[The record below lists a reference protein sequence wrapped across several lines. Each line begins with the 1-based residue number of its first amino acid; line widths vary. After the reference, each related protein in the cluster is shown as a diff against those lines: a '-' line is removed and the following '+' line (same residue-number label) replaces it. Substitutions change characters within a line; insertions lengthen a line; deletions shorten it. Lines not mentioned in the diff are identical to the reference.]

1 MVTVRKAESSSV
13 KSATRTLDIL
23 EFVVGSRRP
32 VSAAEIAAALAIPV
46 SSLSYLL
53 ATLIERGYLTR
64 NGRSH
69 LPGPALARL
78 HPDETVGALSDRVY
92 PVVRSVSLQ
101 LNETVSFFVRHGFEM
116 EAIAGEVAP
125 QALRYTIEVGRLVPL
140 HAFAAG
146 KAILATFS
154 EAELADYFAAGGR
167 DVFTESTLTSEA
179 ALRAE
184 LADIAR
190 TGIARTAE
198 EYTPGI
204 IGIGHAVWRDGA
216 SLGAISVAIPAARTS
231 PALEARAMD
240 LLRRAA
246 DVLGSG

>member
-1 MVTVRKAESSSV
+1 MMQKADSSSV

-23 EFVVGSRRP
+23 EFVVGCGRP

-53 ATLIERGYLTR
+53 GTLVERGYLSR

-69 LPGPALARL
+69 APGPALGRL
-78 HPDETVGALSDRVY
+78 NPDALSAALSDRVY

-101 LNETVSFFVRHGFEM
+101 LNETVSFFVRHGYEM

-125 QALRYTIEVGRLVPL
+125 QALRYTVEAGRLVPL

-146 KAILATFS
+146 KAILASFDEEELARYFATVPLTSFTPQTLVG
-154 EAELADYFAAGGR
+154 EAELR
-167 DVFTESTLTSEA
+167 K
-179 ALRAE
+179 E
-184 LADIAR
+184 LIQIQR
-190 TGIARTAE
+190 TGIARTTE

-204 IGIGHAVWRDGA
+204 LGIGRAVMSGGKL
-216 SLGAISVAIPAARTS
+216 LGAISAAIPVARTT
-231 PALEARAMD
+231 ATLEE
-240 LLRRAA
+240 RAA
-246 DVLGSG
+246 TLLTQAADALGRR